1 MNRFAWLMRRE
12 IWEHRAIWMAPGV
25 VLALLLLGAVTGNI
39 FMGNVH
45 VGADISIGDDTSSE
59 SGLSQEDLEE
69 IQRDLARRYPMEGRS
84 VVIFRDQRGE
94 IGRFLVE
101 GSRWSFR
108 GEQ

>member
-1 MNRFAWLMRRE
+1 MNRL
-12 IWEHRAIWMAPGV
+12 AIL
-25 VLALLLLGAVTGNI
+25 LALLTLVGCQGQGGSPAPQPSANI
-39 FMGNVH
+39 ANYEVIREWDKGLEVR
-45 VGADISIGDDTSSE
+45 VRRSGRSSV
-59 SGLSQEDLEE
+59 SQEDLEE
-69 IQRDLARRYPMEGRS
+69 IQRDLARRYPMEDRS